1 MAKKKEGKTF
11 SPTQARSKPKKK
23 KDLPRSISGALLE
36 GKK

>member
-1 MAKKKEGKTF
+1 MAKKNESKASGH
-11 SPTQARSKPKKK
+11 TQARSKPKKK